1 MPKLT
6 KKQRKNRA
14 ILNAGWRDLRISKE
28 VKQLELQQN
37 NLDPMTVPVF
47 RYDRPARSYPMGIS
61 RSAMEVL
68 SKQSE
73 VTDNVNT
80 TAQITSNQII

>member
-14 ILNAGWRDLRISKE
+14 ILNAGWRDLRISQE
-28 VKQLELQQN
+28 VKRIEAEKN
-37 NLDPMTVPVF
+37 VPLDPVRVPLS

-61 RSAMEVL
+61 RAAMEIMNRK
-68 SKQSE
+68 SDDIQ
-73 VTDNVNT
+73 
-80 TAQITSNQII
+80 